1 MLIETLLGL
10 FLGVLL
16 ISIAAGLFEVFA
28 SEAEER
34 IAKSQDPGRWRVL
47 APRDPW
53 TTAKGGTG

>member
-10 FLGVLL
+10 LLGVLL

-34 IAKSQDPGRWRVL
+34 IAKSQDPGR
-47 APRDPW
+47 
-53 TTAKGGTG
+53 